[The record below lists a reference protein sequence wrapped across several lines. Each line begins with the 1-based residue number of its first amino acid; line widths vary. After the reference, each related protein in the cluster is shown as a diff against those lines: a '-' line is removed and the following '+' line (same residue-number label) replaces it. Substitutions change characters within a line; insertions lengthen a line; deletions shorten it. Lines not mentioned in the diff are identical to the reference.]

1 MDNVKKLQSKIK
13 NLTGITTTIT
23 RFPGGSSNTVSRFN
37 PGVMTRLTKEV
48 LNQGFKYYD
57 WNVGSGDSGGAK
69 TKEQIY
75 NNVTKGLKKG
85 RRNVV
90 LMHDFSANKKTL
102 NALKDIIEYG
112 KKKGYSFDRITEKTP
127 MVTQRVQN

>member
-37 PGVMTRLTKEV
+37 PGIMTRLTKEV

-69 TKEQIY
+69 TKEQVY
-75 NNVTKGLKKG
+75 NNVTKGLKKAEE
-85 RRNVV
+85 
-90 LMHDFSANKKTL
+90 M
-102 NALKDIIEYG
+102 
-112 KKKGYSFDRITEKTP
+112 
-127 MVTQRVQN
+127 